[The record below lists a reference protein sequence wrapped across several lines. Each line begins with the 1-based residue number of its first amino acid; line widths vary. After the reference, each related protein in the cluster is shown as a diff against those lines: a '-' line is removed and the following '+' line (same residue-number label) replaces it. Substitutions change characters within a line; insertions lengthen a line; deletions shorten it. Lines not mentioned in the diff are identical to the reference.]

1 MKQNSKKL
9 MQQLFTILAALAF
22 LAIVSNAHAA
32 ETITEAITGGKDSA
46 SLQYRYE
53 GVRNPGKTTTP
64 NKADASTVRLRFG
77 YETATFKN
85 FAVLVE
91 AETLK
96 SLGGDRY
103 NSTANGQTSYA
114 IVVDPE
120 TTEMNQAFLSY
131 KELNSRTT
139 VKYGRQRLILDNA
152 RFVANVGWR
161 QNEQT
166 FDALT
171 VVNDY
176 LPDTKITLGYL
187 TNANRINSDAAIAT
201 SGAAAGNHK
210 MNSPIFNVN
219 YKGFSLGEIVAYG
232 YLLDYDLPAVN
243 QVNSTKTYGL
253 RLKGSAPLETTTLL
267 YTMEYATQS
276 NYKDNPAKYSN
287 PYSFVEGGIDIK
299 VAEFKFGYEVLGGN
313 GIKSFSTPLATLH
326 AFNGWV
332 DMFLATPATGLKD
345 AYLSASTTL
354 ADIKM
359 AAIYHDYRA
368 DEGSTKYGTEW
379 NLIATKNFD
388 RNYLIGAKYGS
399 FKSDSAP
406 ARIDTDK
413 FWLWGEV
420 KF

>member
-1 MKQNSKKL
+1 MKQNSKNL
-9 MQQLFTILAALAF
+9 MQQLFAILAALVF
-22 LAIVSNAHAA
+22 LAIATSAHAA

-53 GVRNPGKTTTP
+53 GVRNPGKTTLP
-64 NKADASTVRLRFG
+64 NKADASTIRLRFG

-85 FAVLVE
+85 FAVMVE

-96 SLGGDRY
+96 TLGAGHY
-103 NSTANGQTSYA
+103 NSTANNKTNYA
-114 IVVDPE
+114 IVADPE

-131 KELNSRTT
+131 KELDSRTT
-139 VKYGRQRLILDNA
+139 LKYGRQRLILDNA
-152 RFVANVGWR
+152 RFIGNVGWR

-176 LPDTKITLGYL
+176 LPDTKITVGYL
-187 TNANRINSDAAIAT
+187 TNANRINSDRAIAT

-219 YKGFSLGEIVAYG
+219 YKGFAVGEVVGYG
-232 YLLDYDLPAVN
+232 YFLDYDLPAAN

-253 RLKGSAPLETTTLL
+253 RFKGSAPIDLYNLL
-267 YTMEYATQS
+267 YTVEYAKQS
-276 NYKDNPAKYSN
+276 NYKDNPATYSN
-287 PYSFVEGGIDIK
+287 SYSLIEGGLDLK
-299 VAEFKFGYEVLGGN
+299 VAEFKLGYEVLGGD
-313 GIKSFSTPLATLH
+313 GVKSFSTPLATLH

-332 DMFLATPATGLKD
+332 DMFLTTPATGLKD
-345 AYLSASTTL
+345 AYLSANTVLYDTKL
-354 ADIKM
+354 GAV
-359 AAIYHDYRA
+359 YHDYRA
-368 DEGSTKYGTEW
+368 DTGSTKYGTEW

-388 RNYLIGAKYGS
+388 RNYLLGAKYGS
-399 FKSDSAP
+399 FKSSSVP
-406 ARIDTDK
+406 ARIDTNK